1 MPRIHDDL
9 DILMDSSGRPPKGK
23 RSPSPSS
30 AGRPSAREVPER
42 CVDER
47 PLEVDTLLSTLERQR
62 LVHELQVH
70 QIELEMQNEELQ
82 QARAESQAALERYT
96 RLYDFAPVGYFTLG
110 REDGSIRQLNFAGA
124 RLLGGERGSLL
135 GKRFGVFVEACDRS
149 AFNLFL
155 AARRPGEQARASCEL
170 ALRNPDH
177 CQKCRLVRIETAP
190 GESRDTFDAVVF
202 DITEQKRADEE
213 LMRSSLELQ
222 QFTFIAAHCLRAP
235 LHSLSGLA
243 RSLQQDCQGRLDPR
257 VEQRV
262 RQVAT
267 GVQRMQS
274 RLQDILDYLQVD
286 SLGGVFRPVDLG
298 DVYDEAVGALE
309 QTIRLSGV
317 TVSCDPLP
325 TVTGDRI
332 QLAQVLHNLID
343 NGIKFRGSEP
353 PRVHV
358 SARQQGGQWLVSV
371 RDNGIGIAAKHWD
384 GIFEAFRRLHT
395 QEDYPGAGIGLA
407 VTRRIIQRHGGRI
420 WVESTPG
427 QGSTFHFTLP
437 VARAEAGGG

>member
-1 MPRIHDDL
+1 MPKIHDEAET
-9 DILMDSSGRPPKGK
+9 LMDSAGRPPKG
-23 RSPSPSS
+23 RGSPPPPS
-30 AGRPSAREVPER
+30 AGRSSAEEIPRGR
-42 CVDER
+42 VDEH
-47 PLEVDTLLSTLERQR
+47 PLEVDTLLAIMERQR

-70 QIELEMQNEELQ
+70 QIELEMQNDELQ

-124 RLLGGERGSLL
+124 RLLGAERGSLV
-135 GKRFGVFVEACDRS
+135 GKRFGLFVEESDRS

-155 AARRPGEQARASCEL
+155 AARGRGDCAKSRCEI
-170 ALRNPDH
+170 ALGSPDH
-177 CQKCRLVRIETAP
+177 DGQRRLVRIEAVPDEP
-190 GESRDTFDAVVF
+190 GEAFNAVVF
-202 DITEQKRADEE
+202 DITEQRRASEE

-222 QFTFIAAHCLRAP
+222 QFAFIAAHCLRAP

-243 RSLQQDCQGRLDPR
+243 RSLQQDCRGLLDPR
-257 VEQRV
+257 AEQRV

-274 RLQDILDYLQVD
+274 LLQDILDYVQVD
-286 SLGGVFRPVDLG
+286 SRGKVFQPADL
-298 DVYDEAVGALE
+298 DRVYGEVVETLDDTV
-309 QTIRLSGV
+309 RLSGATV
-317 TVSCDPLP
+317 TCDPLP

-343 NGIKFRGSEP
+343 NGIKFRSSEP

-358 SARQQGGQWLVSV
+358 SARRQGGQWLVSV
-371 RDNGIGIAAKHWD
+371 RDNGIGIAAKHCD
-384 GIFEAFRRLHT
+384 SIFEIFKRLHT
-395 QEDYPGAGIGLA
+395 QEEYPGAGIGLA
-407 VTRRIIQRHGGRI
+407 VGRRIVQRHGGRL

-437 VARAEAGGG
+437 APEEPER